1 MAQVNIIA
9 RERRALIGL
18 ESTFGT
24 TPSGSFPNAMTE
36 MVFQHEEM
44 LVDGVNVEMLDVMDQ
59 RTRRQDAIAPVQGL
73 QIATK
78 YTAKSYLKAIP
89 TAAILTGGGTVTDLS
104 HRILLRHLLGSEHAA
119 LGTTVATGAS
129 ATQFD
134 ATSAATLKKGT
145 WILVDGEP
153 TLITNIATAT
163 VTVSPALSATPST
176 ADVVRN
182 GYNYAP
188 AETHSSSLAIQTAF
202 AGSSAAQYT
211 FNGVHCGFKLSLELG
226 KLASLDIDGT
236 AITFTGP
243 SAQSIATTSVTDDM
257 DAPFA
262 WKDATVML
270 STSAL
275 DRTTTIVCENLEIDL
290 PNQWQMVRE
299 PSGPSTVNS
308 VVNTAGRPRAR
319 LAGEAGGG
327 GLTAG
332 VRMSLGVE
340 DDDPDR
346 PVRSENP
353 RKILE
358 TPVHH
363 GSVSAHGQDRRA
375 EGELFVGEL
384 PPGKG
389 GQFGLVGARVV
400 AAVEDLRRP
409 PHGREA
415 VSHLAHVRLEQ
426 ADGYGG

>member
-1 MAQVNIIA
+1 MAQINIIA

-89 TAAILTGGGTVTDLS
+89 TAALLTGGGTVTDLS
-104 HRILLRHLLGSEHAA
+104 HRILLQHLLGSEHAA

-129 ATQFD
+129 TTGFD

-202 AGSSAAQYT
+202 VGSSAAQYT
-211 FNGVHCGFKLSLELG
+211 FNGVHCGFKLSLEFG

-236 AITFTGP
+236 SITFTGP

-262 WKDATVML
+262 LRNATVML
-270 STSAL
+270 STSTL
-275 DRTTTIVCENLEIDL
+275 DRSSTIVCESIEVDL

-299 PSGPSTVNS
+299 PSGAATVNS
-308 VVNTAGRPRAR
+308 VVNTAGRPRAGTLKIR
-319 LAGEAGGG
+319 ARFVTDATTAFDAGSAWNFAALVPYGSGSTQRWLVVDFNNAT
-327 GLTAG
+327 LTAVPKPVKHG
-332 VRMSLGVE
+332 NDLFYFDLEFSARMDSKVTLA
-340 DDDPDR
+340 
-346 PVRSENP
+346 SE
-353 RKILE
+353 
-358 TPVHH
+358 T
-363 GSVSAHGQDRRA
+363 GT
-375 EGELFVGEL
+375 
-384 PPGKG
+384 
-389 GQFGLVGARVV
+389 
-400 AAVEDLRRP
+400 DLDFI
-409 PHGREA
+409 EA
-415 VSHLAHVRLEQ
+415 PYRIALL
-426 ADGYGG
+426 